1 MFKKRKRKRKTK
13 KKLGKDHCYEGQ
25 TNIVVAKSFK
35 AFKILAFYLLEAHKL
50 CINSHEQECTAESGI
65 KWHTENY

>member
-35 AFKILAFYLLEAHKL
+35 AFKILAFYLLEAHK
-50 CINSHEQECTAESGI
+50 
-65 KWHTENY
+65 